1 MKKKIIIVSILCVL
15 CIGLISGILFLDN
28 KNVVLENE
36 KTKKSKNNNQISM
49 MLETAKDSNVYEAS
63 SDNTFPI
70 SEYIFNETLSKCENG
85 GTISWD
91 DSKQKAIVKNNIS
104 DKCYVYFDVAPDEIK
119 LADYIKS
126 LYTSQGTNNL
136 YLHDS
141 TLANGAGDNSYRY
154 AGSSDTTNNF
164 VCFGYDSTDGTCPT
178 DYLYRIIGVFD
189 DQVKLIK
196 YDYAKA
202 SLLGTNG
209 DYMDTYS
216 NTGRSGTNQG
226 ENLTTEIGVYYW
238 NNNTE
243 NNTWSESN
251 LNVINLNTNFINN
264 IGSDWIQKI
273 SLHSWIVGGNT
284 WENVGNSS
292 VTTSYKNEITSPAE
306 ETIYQSKIGLMYV
319 SDYGYS
325 ALPSAWT
332 TILNDFSENDNTSWM
347 YMGLYEWSLT
357 PRSDGTSNVLA
368 LQVSKD
374 FYFNYVLLQF
384 AVRPVFYLIS
394 DTVYSGGNGTASTPY
409 LIK

>member
-49 MLETAKDSNVYEAS
+49 MFETAKDSNVYEAS
-63 SDNTFPI
+63 SDNTFPT
-70 SEYIFNETLSKCENG
+70 SGYVFNKTLSKCENG

-91 DSKQKAIVKNNIS
+91 SSKQKAIVKNNTS
-104 DKCYVYFDVAPDEIK
+104 DKCYAYFDVAPDEIK
-119 LADYIKS
+119 LADYIKG

-196 YDYAKA
+196 YDYAQET
-202 SLLGTNG
+202 LLGNNG
-209 DYMDTYS
+209 DYSTKTYTKS
-216 NTGRSGTNQG
+216 KYTTYLG
-226 ENLTTEIGVYYW
+226 ELSTIATFYW
-238 NNNTE
+238 NSDTENTLWNESALNTVNLNVNFLNNIGTRWSNIISTHVWKIGGNTE
-243 NNTWSESN
+243 NNIASVDVLTAY
-251 LNVINLNTNFINN
+251 
-264 IGSDWIQKI
+264 
-273 SLHSWIVGGNT
+273 
-284 WENVGNSS
+284 SS
-292 VTTSYKNEITSPAE
+292 EITNPAGDA
-306 ETIYQSKIGLMYV
+306 TYQSKIGLMYV
-319 SDYGYS
+319 SDYGYA
-325 ALPSAWT
+325 ALPSAWST
-332 TILNDFSENDNTSWM
+332 TLDNYNDAIIINSNWM
-347 YMGLYEWSLT
+347 YMGLHEWTIT
-357 PRSDGTSNVLA
+357 PNSRYTDSTFYISYHGDVSNRDSNMYSA
-368 LQVSKD
+368 I
-374 FYFNYVLLQF
+374 
-384 AVRPVFYLIS
+384 RPVFYLTS

-409 LIK
+409 LIN

>member
-36 KTKKSKNNNQISM
+36 KIKKSKNNNQISM
-49 MLETAKDSNVYEAS
+49 MFETAKDSNVYEAS
-63 SDNTFPI
+63 SDNTFPT
-70 SEYIFNETLSKCENG
+70 SGYVFNKALSKCENG

-104 DKCYVYFDVAPDEIK
+104 DKCYAYFDVAPDEIK

-196 YDYAKA
+196 YDYAQET
-202 SLLGTNG
+202 LLGNNG
-209 DYMDTYS
+209 DYSTHTYTKS
-216 NTGRSGTNQG
+216 KYTTYLG
-226 ENLTTEIGVYYW
+226 ELSTIATFYW
-238 NNNTE
+238 NSDTENTLWNESAFNTVNLNVNFLNNIGARWSNIISTHVWKIGGNTE
-243 NNTWSESN
+243 NNIASVDILTAY
-251 LNVINLNTNFINN
+251 
-264 IGSDWIQKI
+264 
-273 SLHSWIVGGNT
+273 
-284 WENVGNSS
+284 SS
-292 VTTSYKNEITSPAE
+292 EITNPAGKA
-306 ETIYQSKIGLMYV
+306 TYQSKIGLMYV
-319 SDYGYS
+319 SDYGYA
-325 ALPSAWT
+325 ALPSAWST
-332 TILNDFSENDNTSWM
+332 TLDNYNDAIIINSNWM
-347 YMGLYEWSLT
+347 YMGLFEWTIT
-357 PRSDGTSNVLA
+357 PDSKYTDSAFYISYNGDVSARDSNMYSA
-368 LQVSKD
+368 I
-374 FYFNYVLLQF
+374 
-384 AVRPVFYLIS
+384 RPVFYLTS

-409 LIK
+409 LIN